1 MSNIK
6 TPNKRKRWTAQ
17 AKMEIVLEGLKGQ
30 ETVAE
35 LCRRVGISQS
45 MYYEW
50 KEHFIK
56 HGLEGLK
63 HGGKSA
69 REKALEGELRR
80 AQRTIGRLTLENEIL
95 KKTRNFN
102 GARSCKADTREYR
115 PLFSIYYGM

>member
-6 TPNKRKRWTAQ
+6 TPNKHKRWTAQ

-30 ETVAE
+30 ETVVAE

-50 KEHFIK
+50 KENFTK

-63 HGGKSA
+63 HGGKPA
-69 REKALEGELRR
+69 KKRPW
-80 AQRTIGRLTLENEIL
+80 RT
-95 KKTRNFN
+95 NFDEPN
-102 GARSCKADTREYR
+102 V
-115 PLFSIYYGM
+115 PLGG